1 MGFNEFQL
9 NLIVFNKNYLQQLRP
24 KGRVY
29 RVYNAI
35 EVSRM
40 NFNKQLFLI
49 KEKNIKQ
56 KEFYKNER

>member
-9 NLIVFNKNYLQQLRP
+9 NLVVFYKNYFQYLRP

-29 RVYNAI
+29 RVYNAV
-35 EVSRM
+35 EVSII

-49 KEKNIKQ
+49 KEKNIKR
-56 KEFYKNER
+56 KAKINK